1 MKSLKLTL
9 VFASLALVL
18 AFAVNASA
26 ANTVDTQITQGAV
39 FQAHQSLTRQTTQVR
54 QLRLGQAQLGAPG
67 AHDMA
72 DFDQVHGWWRI

>member
-26 ANTVDTQITQGAV
+26 ASSVDTQISSSWCGGG
-39 FQAHQSLTRQTTQVR
+39 QS
-54 QLRLGQAQLGAPG
+54 GS
-67 AHDMA
+67 
-72 DFDQVHGWWRI
+72 HGPHGYGHGYGR

>member
-26 ANTVDTQITQGAV
+26 ANSAGPQTSSTWCGNG
-39 FQAHQSLTRQTTQVR
+39 QS
-54 QLRLGQAQLGAPG
+54 GS
-67 AHDMA
+67 
-72 DFDQVHGWWRI
+72 HGPHGYGHGYGR

>member
-26 ANTVDTQITQGAV
+26 ANTANTQISSTWCGGG
-39 FQAHQSLTRQTTQVR
+39 QS
-54 QLRLGQAQLGAPG
+54 AS
-67 AHDMA
+67 
-72 DFDQVHGWWRI
+72 HGPHGHGHGYGR

>member
-26 ANTVDTQITQGAV
+26 ANTADTQTISTWCGNG
-39 FQAHQSLTRQTTQVR
+39 QS
-54 QLRLGQAQLGAPG
+54 GS
-67 AHDMA
+67 
-72 DFDQVHGWWRI
+72 HGPHGYGHGYGR